1 MKLTKSLL
9 LLSSG
14 AAAQDCNLADDNRNF
29 DLYGCVV
36 KRDGLGHPGDSGTAV
51 FDGAKCHRAVC
62 RDDKSKFYAP
72 ECVNGTFSLP
82 NAWCQNNESDQT
94 EGIAPV
100 LAERLSTSGASGS
113 SHITDATQEQTASGD
128 YPEKLIIF
136 GSYTPGK
143 YDTDSFK
150 GQGVYQKYNGGDV
163 STRFT
168 DSKPVYQHLE
178 DDDLFF
184 SFSSKTKEWRIT
196 KKQSIA
202 KSSSYCNFKAFYGI
216 LHDPTNFSSWT
227 TRKCFVNKKW
237 VDTDLTIIAASDQ
250 LQIRQ
255 RLCPRDF
262 AGAQYNA
269 FSSGQLKLEI
279 QGATW
284 KHDVKLPAVMKSA
297 PNTFIVPGF
306 RHSYNDIVNID
317 ASFLDEDALCLS
329 ELSISQGD
337 RAINLLHLLKK
348 RAKVQKWSLSW
359 MVTWWDGNDQDP
371 AWPHGTVALV
381 NPLVPNKLED
391 ITHHYYKFVDRFRE
405 FIIPNVVESINSKPV
420 KPTPPPQ
427 GLNQVIIK
435 PIQKPTQKPKPK
447 PPSVSTGSSVLHCDV
462 AELESKFGLHFGNCK
477 LPKSKKSKISNSR
490 TNQARFDSKV
500 VDGSVCQM
508 KCAKYPKP
516 PFKAPKMACK
526 CGTNSRFKIYNN
538 LQSLL
543 QNGPSVSQLLFKSC
557 HWYNLS
563 NKKSSTPVMPIN
575 VFGIIECPAGCP
587 TAKLLNTQ
595 QHTCGGLMQFNKS
608 CMLTCPG
615 AKKPVKTKCIVDKRT
630 KRPKFTKLCQ

>member
-9 LLSSG
+9 ASQLVY
-14 AAAQDCNLADDNRNF
+14 AQDCDLAEDPRQY

-62 RDDKSKFYAP
+62 RTDNGSRFYAP
-72 ECVNGTFSLP
+72 ECKNGTFSLP
-82 NAWCQNNESDQT
+82 NDFCLLPSEQMD

-100 LAERLSTSGASGS
+100 LGERLSTSGASGS
-113 SHITDATQEQTASGD
+113 SHITDATQQQLEPDA

-143 YDTDSFK
+143 WDTDSFM
-150 GQGVYQKYNGGDV
+150 GQGVYKKYTGNDV

-168 DSKPVYQHLE
+168 DRKPIYQHIE

-184 SFSSKTKEWRIT
+184 SFSAKTKEWRIT
-196 KKQSIA
+196 KKRSIA
-202 KSSSYCNFKAFYGI
+202 KATSYCNFKAFYGV

-227 TRKCFVNKKW
+227 TRKCFVKGKW
-237 VDTDLTIIAASDQ
+237 VDTDLTIIAASDK
-250 LQIRQ
+250 LQVRQ

-269 FSSGQLKLEI
+269 FSEGQLKLEI

-284 KHDVKLPAVMKSA
+284 KHDVKLPSVMESA
-297 PNTFIVPGF
+297 PNTFVVPGF

-337 RAINLLHLLKK
+337 QAINLLHLLKK
-348 RAKVQKWSLSW
+348 KAKVQKWSLSW
-359 MVTWWDGNDQDP
+359 MVTWWDGNNEDP

-405 FIIPNVVESINSKPV
+405 FIIPNVVESINKKPEGQN
-420 KPTPPPQ
+420 T
-427 GLNQVIIK
+427 VIIK
-435 PIQKPTQKPKPK
+435 PIEKPTQKPKPK

-477 LPKSKKSKISNSR
+477 LPRSKKSKISNSR

-516 PFKAPKMACK
+516 PFKAPKMECK
-526 CGTNSRFKIYNN
+526 CGTNSRFKIYSN

-563 NKKSSTPVMPIN
+563 NKKSTTPVMPIN
-575 VFGIIECPAGCP
+575 VFGIVECPAGCSS
-587 TAKLLNTQ
+587 KLINTQ
-595 QHTCGGLMQFNKS
+595 QHTCGPLTQFNKT
-608 CMLTCPG
+608 CLLTCPG
-615 AKKPVKTKCIVDKRT
+615 AKKPVKAKCVVDKRT
-630 KRPKFTKLCQ
+630 KRPKFTKLCKPQG